1 MLVYRRLLEE
11 LFLSPLCIGKSCL
24 AYTSDSSV
32 PSPVT
37 VIFRRYATTQPLQ
50 SITAT
55 HLLQSPLFC
64 ICISKLCLVILV
76 CVHNC
81 SSLNVLH
88 LALARTLRPAHGKH
102 VLGSLEV
109 LTSPRKP
116 QPLAEEWVWHQV
128 ATFSDIAQVLM
139 PERQPTSL
147 CELSIPICTTSYQ
160 KDGNLKDFLILLYM
174 YISYYIYM
182 HIQSVRVQTNHT
194 AESHLE
200 ILLLMTMILEP
211 NHMLSQE
218 GRRLLQLPQDLPSN
232 LPSNILLW
240 FLENQ
245 LRCLS
250 CNSCIWIILN
260 PHVES
265 TCGHLCDSFFQCSN
279 VAMLLRRV
287 HDVGR

>member
-1 MLVYRRLLEE
+1 MVLYFNIILMFIPVISFVY
-11 LFLSPLCIGKSCL
+11 II
-24 AYTSDSSV
+24 
-32 PSPVT
+32 PVIMT
-37 VIFRRYATTQPLQ
+37 LPIFV
-50 SITAT
+50 SI
-55 HLLQSPLFC
+55 LLQSPLFC

-174 YISYYIYM
+174 YISYYIY
-182 HIQSVRVQTNHT
+182 ICTYKV
-194 AESHLE
+194 
-200 ILLLMTMILEP
+200 
-211 NHMLSQE
+211 
-218 GRRLLQLPQDLPSN
+218 
-232 LPSNILLW
+232 
-240 FLENQ
+240 
-245 LRCLS
+245 
-250 CNSCIWIILN
+250 
-260 PHVES
+260 
-265 TCGHLCDSFFQCSN
+265 
-279 VAMLLRRV
+279 
-287 HDVGR
+287 